1 MMKRTLFALT
11 LLAVSSVAHAQAR
24 VADPNAAL
32 KNYVARVLPRC
43 PAGVLTMEAMRPQNA
58 PANFTP
64 YVATLR
70 SSDQYCGSQKYV
82 LYSPKSQQILVGTV
96 IPLPNDKRP
105 TPVRVTEEAT
115 RLIGKPVTA
124 TVAPFPLPDGLKA
137 VNITRQTA
145 WGSFGYSGYVDA
157 TEQFLIVGFRGLLT
171 ADPTKALKDAINVG
185 GGARRGNA
193 ASKVEIIE
201 ISDFQCPT
209 CARAHEKIEP
219 LLARNLNKI
228 HYIRLDLPLFE
239 HHDWAVA
246 AALGARALQRVAPTK
261 YWSYVDYV
269 FKNQEAIGK
278 RKIDDVVR
286 EWMED
291 NDVDW
296 AAVSK
301 IYNSRA
307 ERQAVL
313 DQVSRAFAVGIV
325 ATPTFIVN
333 GQIMGFGPD
342 GSFTFDAINNA
353 LGVKPAAAKPAPP
366 KPSKK

>member
-1 MMKRTLFALT
+1 MKRALFALT
-11 LLAVSSVAHAQAR
+11 LLAASSVAHAQAR
-24 VADPNAAL
+24 VADPAATL

-43 PAGVLTMEAMRPQNA
+43 PGGVLTMEAMRTQA
-58 PANFTP
+58 SPANFTP
-64 YVATLR
+64 YLATLR

-82 LYSPKSQQILVGTV
+82 LYSPKSQQVLVGTV

-115 RLIGKPVTA
+115 RLIGKQVTA

-137 VNITRQTA
+137 VSITRPTQ
-145 WGSFGYSGYVDA
+145 WGPFGYNGYVDA
-157 TEQFLIVGFRGLLT
+157 TEQFLIVGFRGLLN
-171 ADPTKALKDAINVG
+171 ADPTRALRDAINVA

-193 ASKVEIIE
+193 AAKVEIIE

-209 CARAHEKIEP
+209 CARAHEKLEP
-219 LLARNLNKI
+219 LLQKNINKI
-228 HYIRLDLPLFE
+228 NYVRIDLPLFE
-239 HHDWAVA
+239 HHEWSIA
-246 AALGARALQRVAPTK
+246 AALGARALQKVAPNK
-261 YWSYVDYV
+261 YWAYVDYI
-269 FKNQEAIGK
+269 FKNQEQIGK

-286 EWMED
+286 EWMQD

-296 AAVSK
+296 AAVQK
-301 IYNSRA
+301 TYNSKA
-307 ERQAVL
+307 ERQAIL

-325 ATPTFIVN
+325 ATPTFMVN
-333 GQIMGFGPD
+333 GQILGFGPD

-353 LGVKPAAAKPAPP
+353 LGVAPAKKPAPA

>member
-1 MMKRTLFALT
+1 MKRALFAVT
-11 LLAVSSVAHAQAR
+11 LLAVSAAAHAQAR
-24 VADPNAAL
+24 IDANAPL
-32 KNYVARVLPRC
+32 KNYVARILPRC
-43 PAGVLTMEAMRPQNA
+43 PGGTLTLEAMGTQG

-70 SSDQYCGSQKYV
+70 STDQYCGTQKYV
-82 LYSPKSQQILVGTV
+82 LFSPKSQQVVVGTV
-96 IPLPNDKRP
+96 IPLPKDGRP
-105 TPVRVTEEAT
+105 TNVRVNEEAT
-115 RLIGKPVTA
+115 RLIGKQLTS

-137 VNITRQTA
+137 VAITHQTA
-145 WGSFGYSGYVDA
+145 WGPFAYNGFVDA
-157 TEQFLIVGFRGLLT
+157 SEQFLIVGFRGLMT
-171 ADPTKALKDAINVG
+171 ADPTKALRDALNISA
-185 GGARRGNA
+185 GARRGNA

-219 LLARNLNKI
+219 LLAKNLSKI
-228 HYIRLDLPLFE
+228 NYIRLDLPLFE
-239 HHDWAVA
+239 HHEWAVS
-246 AALGARALQRVAPTK
+246 AALGARALQKVAPAK

-269 FKNQEAIGK
+269 FKNQELIGK

-286 EWMED
+286 DWMED

-296 AAVSK
+296 AAVQK
-301 IYNSRA
+301 TYNSKS
-307 ERQAVL
+307 ERQAIL

-342 GSFTFDAINNA
+342 GTFTFDAISNA
-353 LGVKPAAAKPAPP
+353 IGTPVKPTA
-366 KPSKK
+366 KPSK